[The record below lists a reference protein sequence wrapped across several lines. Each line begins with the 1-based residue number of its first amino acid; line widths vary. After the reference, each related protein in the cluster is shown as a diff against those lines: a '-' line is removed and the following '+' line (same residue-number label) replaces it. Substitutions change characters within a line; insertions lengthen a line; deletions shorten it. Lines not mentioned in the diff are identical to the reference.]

1 MRELFKKKE
10 IYIIMLAV
18 LIFGAV
24 SIFSLVS
31 IQQQAGTAR
40 VVNYAGIVRGGTQ
53 KLIKQ
58 EVYSNVVEKGQTPT
72 VSVETRDK
80 LIARLDGIISGMRTG
95 EGDFNLVALPDENF
109 QDHMTRIDASWTAL
123 KAEIM
128 AVRDGADSTNLF
140 KLSEDYFTLADETVS
155 AAELFADKQVSQSRT
170 VLLAST
176 IVFIL
181 ILILGVIYFIR
192 MIAISRRVE
201 SLSEIAYV
209 DYLTQIPNRT
219 KCEETSEQY
228 DKDKPIENIAVF
240 MFDMNNLKTVNDK
253 LGHKAGDNLIKE
265 FAECLSKWADGY
277 GFVGRFGG
285 DEFLGIFEG
294 TELEGAKEHL
304 RRLQAIVDERNAR
317 YSSAIDQISYAHGF
331 TIGNL
336 AINDMELLTLDA
348 DRAMYDRK
356 RQMKELS

>member
-10 IYIIMLAV
+10 IYVVIAAV

-24 SIFSLVS
+24 SIFSLTS

-53 KLIKQ
+53 KLIKEEMHQ
-58 EVYSNVVEKGQTPT
+58 QPD
-72 VSVETRDK
+72 DK
-80 LIARLDGIISGMRTG
+80 LIIRLSGIIDNMMTG
-95 EGDFNLVALPDENF
+95 EGEFDLVALNDEAF
-109 QDHMTRIDASWTAL
+109 QSNMVEIKKSWGELKEEIEVVRSGGDNQRLYDLSQDYFDLANDTVN
-123 KAEIM
+123 KAEI
-128 AVRDGADSTNLF
+128 
-140 KLSEDYFTLADETVS
+140 Y
-155 AAELFADKQVSQSRT
+155 ADKQVAQSRT

-176 IVFIL
+176 ILFVV
-181 ILILGVIYFIR
+181 ILILGAIYAIR

-228 DKDKPIENIAVF
+228 DKDKPIDNIAVF

-253 LGHKAGDNLIKE
+253 LGHKAGDSLIKD
-265 FAECLSKWADGY
+265 FAVCLAKWAEGY

-285 DEFLGIFEG
+285 DEFLGIFEN
-294 TELEGAKEHL
+294 TELEAAKEHL
-304 RRLQAIVDERNAR
+304 RRLEAIVDERNAR
-317 YSSAIDQISYAHGF
+317 YSSPIDRISYAHGF